1 MGREV
6 HWSEG
11 VFENLTPAPLSLAT
25 ASRGEGT
32 YLRSQALPFAR
43 AAGEGAGGMR
53 AKVHNTLQGMR

>member
-43 AAGEGAGGMR
+43 AAEGMR
-53 AKVHNTLQGMR
+53 AKVHNTLQGVR